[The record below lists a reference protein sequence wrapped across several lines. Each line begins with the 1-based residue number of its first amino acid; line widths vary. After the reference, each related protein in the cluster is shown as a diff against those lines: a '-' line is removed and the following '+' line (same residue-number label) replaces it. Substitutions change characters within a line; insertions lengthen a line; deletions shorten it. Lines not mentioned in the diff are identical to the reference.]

1 MAADLFRRALG
12 AIISRQ
18 RASTTNPSSA
28 VWGEEL
34 LHQSLTTLWYPRD
47 WSDVDD
53 DELVLFLPSLFS
65 SDGIGVKLPIR
76 RAFIKR
82 LGVSI
87 RVLESKGYRQI
98 LRRIADVGA
107 ISSLHIEAKS
117 WDAGEDS
124 HWDEEQSL
132 AARCSAGDDVAAWRF
147 ELAVLACIDRM
158 LADATPSVRTASCL
172 IEAPSLADVLVGSIH
187 TSING
192 AYAYPKYAFAH
203 EILGTGAW
211 IGLLMRGRSALMPDF
226 AAEVILAYLDPTKR
240 SRTTECD
247 PIANLLE
254 WHAGFVGGASLLIRY
269 ARKVK
274 RSGCPQLVKPA
285 GSARGTKLK
294 CSWNPELECT
304 ISHRMTFLVN

>member
-1 MAADLFRRALG
+1 MAADLFRQALG

-82 LGVSI
+82 LGASI
-87 RVLESKGYRQI
+87 RVLESNGHRQT
-98 LRRIADVGA
+98 LRRIAEVGA
-107 ISSLHIEAKS
+107 ISSILTETES
-117 WDAGEDS
+117 WHVAEDS
-124 HWDEEQSL
+124 LWDEEQSL
-132 AARCSAGDDVAAWRF
+132 VARCSTDDDVAAWRF

-285 GSARGTKLK
+285 GSARGTKRK
-294 CSWNPELECT
+294 CSWYPELECT

>member
-1 MAADLFRRALG
+1 MARVSCPGISSHGCRLLRQALG
-12 AIISRQ
+12 TIISRQ
-18 RASTTNPSSA
+18 RTSAKNPSPA

-34 LHQSLTTLWYPRD
+34 LHQSLSTLWCPRE

-65 SDGIGVKLPIR
+65 TDGIGAELPIR

-158 LADATPSVRTASCL
+158 LADATTSFGRL
-172 IEAPSLADVLVGSIH
+172 LA
-187 TSING
+187 
-192 AYAYPKYAFAH
+192 
-203 EILGTGAW
+203 
-211 IGLLMRGRSALMPDF
+211 
-226 AAEVILAYLDPTKR
+226 
-240 SRTTECD
+240 
-247 PIANLLE
+247 
-254 WHAGFVGGASLLIRY
+254 
-269 ARKVK
+269 
-274 RSGCPQLVKPA
+274 
-285 GSARGTKLK
+285 
-294 CSWNPELECT
+294 
-304 ISHRMTFLVN
+304 